1 MWKKEGVASKPD
13 LRPQGANATP
23 EHEHTRDAIRLRLA
37 QARRPN
43 YLRDWVYGGIDGTVT
58 TFAVVAG
65 VAGAQLSPR
74 VVIIIGLANIFADG
88 FSMAASNYSATK
100 TEVDD
105 DQRLREVER
114 RHIALCP
121 EGEREEVRQILAAK
135 GLSGSILERAVAAI
149 TSNEK
154 TWIDTMLVDEYGVG
168 PSIRSPLLAAMHTFL
183 AFLVCGA
190 IPLIPYLFGL
200 GTPLLTASLMTAAV
214 FFAIGSAKSLWSLDH
229 WLKSGLET
237 LTIGIGAALLAY
249 LIGHA
254 LQGFAFA
261 AG

>member
-1 MWKKEGVASKPD
+1 LERRLARQD
-13 LRPQGANATP
+13 LNPTQGETTP
-23 EHEHTRDAIRLRLA
+23 EHEHTRDAIRARLA
-37 QARRPN
+37 QAHQPSH
-43 YLRDWVYGGIDGTVT
+43 LRDWVYGGIDGTVT

-74 VVIIIGLANIFADG
+74 VIIIIGLANLFADG

-105 DQRLREVER
+105 DRRLREVER

-135 GLSGSILERAVAAI
+135 GLSGSVLERAVAAI

-154 TWIDTMLVDEYGVG
+154 TWIDTMLVDEYGVA
-168 PSIRSPLLAAMHTFL
+168 PSLRSPLRAAMHTFL

-190 IPLIPYLFGL
+190 VPLLPYLFGL
-200 GTPLLTASLMTAAV
+200 DQPLLAASAATAAV
-214 FFAIGSAKSLWSLDH
+214 FFGIGSARSLWSLDH

-237 LTIGIGAALLAY
+237 LAIGASAALLAY
-249 LIGHA
+249 LIGRA
-254 LQGFAFA
+254 LRDLVGGGA
-261 AG
+261 

>member
-1 MWKKEGVASKPD
+1 
-13 LRPQGANATP
+13 
-23 EHEHTRDAIRLRLA
+23 
-37 QARRPN
+37 
-43 YLRDWVYGGIDGTVT
+43 
-58 TFAVVAG
+58 
-65 VAGAQLSPR
+65 
-74 VVIIIGLANIFADG
+74 
-88 FSMAASNYSATK
+88 MAASNYSATK

-105 DQRLREVER
+105 DRRLREVER

-135 GLSGSILERAVAAI
+135 GLSGTILERAVAAI

-168 PSIRSPLLAAMHTFL
+168 PSIRSPRLAAMHTFL

-190 IPLIPYLFGL
+190 IPLLPYLFSL
-200 GTPLLTASLMTAAV
+200 SEPLLVASLMTAAV

-237 LTIGIGAALLAY
+237 LAIGTSAAVLAY
-249 LIGHA
+249 FVGYT
-254 LQGFAFA
+254 LQSLATA
-261 AG
+261 PA